1 MSLIGNLEDLP
12 LSDILQIVNL
22 SRRTGLLRL
31 RVATGQVWVAFRD
44 GRIIAGGTPTRSGR
58 IDDLLVEHRFM
69 GREQAVAALRGFPA
83 DGSVDPAAFL
93 IENMDLDAE
102 ALRAAQSRELKI
114 TIGELFGFDSGN
126 FSFELIEEATLLGNA
141 RRSGRWI
148 HSEGI
153 SPQHLLLEAT
163 RQVDE
168 AVRGLGESPV
178 PEPSAAPE
186 DPVPG
191 PGEGPP
197 VKPAR
202 RRASVGGPSTHDPQ
216 AGESEATR
224 VLIVDDEAL
233 YRSRLAAELESEG
246 FQVSTASGA
255 TEALGICTE
264 WTEED
269 RKPIVIVDLLM
280 PDTSGEGFLGGVEF
294 TRLLTQEGIQARVIG
309 LCAGRQD
316 EYRQETQGLPIEA
329 LVSKPDLTATPLGA
343 LPAAIQDLAHT
354 LLWQI
359 RSGPRRSNADP
370 NDPLAGLEPGSS
382 SGSSSRRVTDPVGFL
397 RGLMSEL
404 RQPENPSEAWILV
417 LRVASEF
424 LERSVLFVRRRQRY
438 VAFGGFGSTGDESNV
453 EAKVSKLS
461 FDADEN
467 PLLAATAADRT
478 LRIGSP
484 EEEPG
489 AMPIVEALGALR
501 PTQYGLMP
509 LVAAGQVIAILY
521 VDNASGRTPL
531 PDLRSLEIFF
541 AQLGLCLENVAL
553 QQRVSTSPVAG

>member
-12 LSDILQIVNL
+12 LSDILQIINL
-22 SRRTGLLRL
+22 SHRTGLLRL

-44 GRIIAGGTPTRSGR
+44 GCIVAAGTPTRSGR
-58 IDDLLVEHRFM
+58 IDDLLVEHRLM
-69 GREQAVAALRGFPA
+69 GREQAAAALRGFPA

-93 IENMDLDAE
+93 IENTDVDAE
-102 ALRAAQSRELKI
+102 ALRAVQSREI
-114 TIGELFGFDSGN
+114 QTTIGELFGFDSGN

-148 HSEGI
+148 HTEGI
-153 SPQHLLLEAT
+153 SPQHLLIEAT

-168 AVRGLGESPV
+168 AVRGLGEPPV
-178 PEPSAAPE
+178 PEPPAAPE

-197 VKPAR
+197 AKPAR
-202 RRASVGGPSTHDPQ
+202 RRASVGGPQTQSDPP
-216 AGESEATR
+216 EATR
-224 VLIVDDEAL
+224 VLILDDEAL

-246 FQVSTASGA
+246 FRVSTASGA

-264 WTEED
+264 WTEGGS
-269 RKPIVIVDLLM
+269 KPIVIVDLLM
-280 PDTSGEGFLGGVEF
+280 PDSSGEGFLGGIEF
-294 TRLLTQEGIQARVIG
+294 TRLLMQDGIQARVIG

-354 LLWQI
+354 LVWQI

-370 NDPLAGLEPGSS
+370 DDPLAGLEPGTS
-382 SGSSSRRVTDPVGFL
+382 SGSSGRRVTDPVGFL
-397 RGLMSEL
+397 RGLMGEL

-424 LERSVLFVRRRQRY
+424 LERAVLFVRRRHRY
-438 VAFGGFGSTGDESNV
+438 VAFGGFGPTGEESNV
-453 EAKVSKLS
+453 ETNVSKLS

-467 PLLAATAADRT
+467 PLLVATASDRT

-489 AMPIVEALGALR
+489 AMPIVEALGPLR

-509 LVAAGQVIAILY
+509 LVAAGQVIALLY
-521 VDNASGRTPL
+521 VDNAKGRTPL
-531 PDLRSLEIFF
+531 PDLRSLEIFLV
-541 AQLGLCLENVAL
+541 QLGLSLENAAL
-553 QQRVSTSPVAG
+553 QQRVNASPVAG